1 MWLKERKIMINLEE
15 NKRSI
20 DKLKKRL
27 TEIGD
32 SL

>member
-1 MWLKERKIMINLEE
+1 MINLEE